1 MTNENLLYKNRGSE
15 TTRNKDITDGLF
27 SSISHAIYLVYGPE
41 YYAQIYSG
49 GQDRRGKGA
58 RRVGTVRHD
67 DYGAGGRAADIYVY
81 AADGERLTGKQ
92 LAPLVQYWL
101 ASKLGGVGIEM
112 GRGGVH
118 VDDWATPPSSKAG
131 MFWYYKG
138 TDRPAYTQAVTDGR
152 NGILPPLYQPPK
164 QSPWLGLISAI
175 AGLFRSKKK

>member
-1 MTNENLLYKNRGSE
+1 MTNVFYKNRGSK
-15 TTRNKDITDGLF
+15 TTRNKDITAGLF

-41 YYAQIYSG
+41 HQAHIYSG

-81 AADGERLTGKQ
+81 NETGDRLTGKQ

-101 ASKLGGVGIEM
+101 ASKIGGVGVEM

-118 VDDWATPPSSKAG
+118 VDEWANPPSSKAG

-138 TDRPAYTQAVTDGR
+138 TNRNDYTQAVTDGR
-152 NGILPPLYQPPK
+152 NGILPLLYQPPI
-164 QSPWLGLISAI
+164 QTPLTRLFSAI
-175 AGLFRSKKK
+175 ASIFRSNK